1 MGFFQKLKDWFTGKS
16 SSSKSSSSSRSTST
30 TSGGGGRYD
39 KVSSG
44 NYGTSAYYRRAL
56 VKAEKE
62 RKEKK
67 EKIAKAFKVKEFESN
82 AQKAAA
88 AKKAPTP
95 IQQYKQNKE
104 AERKAYNEYTNNKYN
119 TKTGNKKHDA
129 EARQR
134 IKSGVYQSDPNAAKF
149 EVDYHPIRLSAARG
163 ALNGVTF
170 GASDLLAAKATSG
183 EARKAE
189 EYYQQN
195 KNRAAEMAGDIAGSL
210 IGFGITSGV
219 SEAGVKALAKS
230 LAPKAFEK
238 GTARAVERAAASGMI
253 RRAAEK
259 EALKRFGISGA
270 TEEVVAQIARR
281 RAERAVAELG
291 KDAAI
296 NLTTGLAADINNSL
310 VDSENWQEFMK
321 NMGINAGLNVALG
334 GATSLVP
341 QFRVGKAVDTQA
353 LDGLVR
359 NAAQNAD
366 NAIRPGEAVNIRNMA
381 RPQNL
386 DDVAR
391 SADVPVNNQTLSD
404 AVQKNQ
410 SMAEQL
416 LKEESATLKVSAE
429 KPKLDLNDDATA
441 KGLIEK
447 RDGLNKQLESVKK
460 DFEDVKARRAA
471 AEKGSEERIA
481 LDKEYKSLQ
490 RKRRRIEKQI
500 ESLDESIEKS
510 AAPEVKAAETE
521 VATSE
526 IKPTEAAPAEV
537 KPTTNDVNDF
547 AQIGGNEAVDKGI
560 TPDAEVGKPPKVKK
574 PEKKLKPN
582 VVEQSQG
589 NKMVGRVDKKLG
601 KETGEAVKTPN
612 IKDVEKVEAKYNKGQ
627 ASNDKEVT
635 SRAAVTIFRNSSS
648 EEQAKRIKKMVNED
662 KYLYGRITN
671 EGKMTSV
678 AKRFHDNPG
687 HYTKELMDYADGS
700 KKMLLDDAVDVHYMS
715 WYLVNH
721 TGPMLKEHPELGPL
735 HDAATEL
742 VAKTSSPSG
751 QILQLNG
758 AMSKASP
765 LARRRSTLNIMANM
779 LDASTGVRKKGVT
792 VNGVKVKLSGD
803 RDERLKQIIGLIE
816 EDNFAKEALDKIQAA
831 STEQEL
837 NEATANLLNAIGSLK
852 TRTKLD
858 VLQQF
863 RIANMLGS
871 IKTRVRN
878 RAGNA
883 IFGNMRQLS
892 NALAV
897 ETEKVMASTTK
908 SEFVKSELKNSTRG
922 GLDYSIRKQARTKG
936 EDLGEGIAKEAYDA
950 YKSIESK
957 LTSTTK
963 MEMRTSKGK
972 GNGIV
977 TKAVDWW
984 ADVVSKPLEKD
995 DAKALERNFRE
1006 AYMKGAKRLEA
1017 AGKNLDDPEV
1027 KELLKS
1033 RATLEAQVSTFREYN
1048 AAADVLQK
1056 WANNLYSADSNA
1068 WQKVGGFAVE
1078 AGIPFRRTPM
1088 NILKQSVNYSP
1099 VGVFRGFSGIRK
1111 AAAEGN
1117 AELLYNSIDMFA
1129 SGLTGTGIMAA
1140 GAMFQYF
1147 TDAFTTN
1154 VGRNEQDAKY
1164 MKQQGVQNYSVT
1176 FKEHSYTLD
1185 WLVPV
1190 STVFFAGVELTN
1202 ELKES
1207 GSLDFVDF
1215 ANSIGK
1221 ISSSVIEP
1229 YFETSMMSSVYNIFE
1244 TLQNKNTSDDALAI
1258 PEIVMR
1264 ELGQNWL
1271 NALVPTVVGQTA
1283 KTLYK
1288 SDMQLPSGVSDWE
1301 YWINSMKSKAGF
1313 ANTDF
1318 ITERLG
1324 PDTTAKGKIKNEKT
1338 TTVGELFKGNPTAI
1352 KEYGLSAVRNLVLPF
1367 NVQEVD
1373 LDDIDKE
1380 RIENYR
1386 ARVKAGEKPEDL
1398 AYMFPKKQSWPT
1410 FYVGDRE
1417 IKMNNLELSTYN
1429 QAKQTGG
1436 AESMRYILENV
1447 MFNRPVEGPD
1457 GKKILSDDALT
1468 TQEKEK
1474 LIKQYEDKPIS
1485 EVERWLHNRPE
1496 YKNGTDK
1503 ERELADKGLWSL
1515 SKVETGYMGAS
1526 KRSVGAK
1533 SAGEKAVLQSRG
1545 EDVDKYDF
1553 DNELSKKMRE
1563 KGQEL
1568 VDAGVASYKDL
1579 VDCARHGGKTYYYE
1593 NDYGGYSQT
1602 YYNKTELTN
1611 YLDQLDA
1618 PLETKEALWDIFY
1631 SGKTSYHGS
1640 SGRGGYRRRGY
1651 RRRGRG
1657 GSSKK
1662 IVSQNIKT
1670 SAYKTKQFKPKVAVP
1685 ATRSGGSSNNG
1696 AKTLAAALQDLQKV
1710 EAKIK
1715 PPKNK

>member
-1 MGFFQKLKDWFTGKS
+1 MGLLQKIKEWFTGKS
-16 SSSKSSSSSRSTST
+16 SSSNAKATRSANRVSSY
-30 TSGGGGRYD
+30 GGGRYD
-39 KVSSG
+39 KVPSG

-95 IQQYKQNKE
+95 IQQYKQNK
-104 AERKAYNEYTNNKYN
+104 AEERAAFNKATNNRYN
-119 TKTGNKKHDA
+119 VNGVKTTAEKLKRRQAQKSQAFDA
-129 EARQR
+129 D
-134 IKSGVYQSDPNAAKF
+134 VAKF

-210 IGFGITSGV
+210 IGFGLTGGA

-334 GATSLVP
+334 GATSLIP

-416 LKEESATLKVSAE
+416 LKEESATPKVSAE

-447 RDGLNKQLESVKK
+447 RDGLSKQLESVKK

-490 RKRRRIEKQI
+490 RKRRSIEKKI

-510 AAPEVKAAETE
+510 SAPEVKA
-521 VATSE
+521 
-526 IKPTEAAPAEV
+526 TEAEAKAPETVPAEVKATETVPAEV

-560 TPDAEVGKPPKVKK
+560 TPDVEVGKPPKVKK
-574 PEKKLKPN
+574 PNKNLKPN
-582 VVEQSQG
+582 VVEQSEG
-589 NKMVGRVDKKLG
+589 SKMVGKVDKNLG
-601 KETGEAVKTPN
+601 KETGKNVVPPTTKEVNK
-612 IKDVEKVEAKYNKGQ
+612 VEKQYNIEQ
-627 ASNDKEVT
+627 ASKDQNVV
-635 SRAAVTIFRNSSS
+635 SRAAVTLFRNTSS
-648 EEQAKRIKKMVNED
+648 EEQAKSVKNLIKAD
-662 KYLYGRITN
+662 KLNYNRITN

-678 AKRFHDNPG
+678 ASKFHNEPER
-687 HYTKELMDYADGS
+687 YTKELMDYASG
-700 KKMLLDDAVDVHYMS
+700 KKKLLSDDELDVQYMS
-715 WYLVNH
+715 WYITNH
-721 TGPMLKEHPELGPL
+721 TGPMLKEHPELQPL

-742 VAKTSSPSG
+742 VTKISSKSG

-758 AMSKASP
+758 VMAKASP
-765 LARRRSTLNIMANM
+765 VARRRSTLNIIANM
-779 LDASTGVRKKGVT
+779 LDKSVGVRKKGVT
-792 VNGVKVKLSGD
+792 IDGVKVKLSGD
-803 RDERLKQIIGLIE
+803 RDERIKQIIGLIE
-816 EDNFAKEALDKIQAA
+816 KDSGMKEVLEKMEKATTAEELDNVTAELMKASMRLKTRTGIDLFQQWRVAGMLGNAKTMIR
-831 STEQEL
+831 
-837 NEATANLLNAIGSLK
+837 NRVGNATFGNIRQVSNAIGSG
-852 TRTKLD
+852 
-858 VLQQF
+858 VEEY
-863 RIANMLGS
+863 
-871 IKTRVRN
+871 
-878 RAGNA
+878 
-883 IFGNMRQLS
+883 LS
-892 NALAV
+892 
-897 ETEKVMASTTK
+897 
-908 SEFVKSELKNSTRG
+908 KNSSSTFIKNELENRTRG
-922 GLDYSIRKQARTKG
+922 GIDIAIRRQSRIKG
-936 EDLGEGIAKEAYDA
+936 SKLKDAAAKDAYDA
-950 YKSIESK
+950 WTTVEKN
-957 LTSTTK
+957 LTNG
-963 MEMRTSKGK
+963 GK
-972 GNGIV
+972 YETRLPSANSNNV
-977 TKAVDWW
+977 AVKALDWW
-984 ADVVSKPLEKD
+984 TNLVSNRLEKD
-995 DAKALERNFRE
+995 DARALERNFRE
-1006 AYMKGAKRLEA
+1006 AYMKGASKLKA
-1017 AGKNLDDPEV
+1017 NGKDLADKEV
-1027 KELLKS
+1027 RELLIQRS
-1033 RATLEAQVSTFREYN
+1033 VEEARISTFREYN

-1056 WANNLYSADSNA
+1056 WTNNLYDADASLGKKA
-1068 WQKVGGFAVE
+1068 LGFAVE
-1078 AGIPFRRTPM
+1078 SAVPFRRTPM

-1099 VGVFRGFSGIRK
+1099 IGVANGFRNIRK
-1111 AAAEGN
+1111 AAADGN
-1117 AELLYNSIDMFA
+1117 AELLHAAIDQFS

-1140 GAMFQYF
+1140 GAMLGYF
-1147 TDAFTTN
+1147 TDSFTTN
-1154 VGRNEQDAKY
+1154 AGSKDYDSKF

-1176 FKEHSYTLD
+1176 YTDPVTGKAHSYTLD
-1185 WLVPV
+1185 WLVPA
-1190 STVFFAGVELTN
+1190 STTFFAGVELAN
-1202 ELKES
+1202 QIKEAD
-1207 GSLDFVDF
+1207 GFSLFDFTK
-1215 ANSIGK
+1215 NIGEVT
-1221 ISSSVIEP
+1221 SRVIEP
-1229 YFETSMMSSVYNIFE
+1229 VFETSMLSGIYNIIND
-1244 TLQNKNTSDDALAI
+1244 LQGNSGNSDDTLGAPSIILR
-1258 PEIVMR
+1258 EI
-1264 ELGQNWL
+1264 GQNYL
-1271 NALVPTVVGQTA
+1271 NSLIPTAVGQVARTA
-1283 KTLYK
+1283 YK
-1288 SDMQLPSGVSDWE
+1288 SDKMLVGESDWE
-1301 YWINSMKSKAGF
+1301 YWVNSMKNKMGLAD
-1313 ANTDF
+1313 TDI
-1318 ITERLG
+1318 ITGRLG
-1324 PDTTAKGKIKNEKT
+1324 ADTTAYGDVKNEKNSPADYAAAA
-1338 TTVGELFKGNPTAI
+1338 LK
-1352 KEYGLSAVRNLVLPF
+1352 NLVLPM
-1367 NVQEVD
+1367 NIQEVD
-1373 LDDIDKE
+1373 LDEVSKE
-1380 RIENYR
+1380 KVDEYRRRI
-1386 ARVKAGEKPEDL
+1386 KAGENPDDL
-1398 AYMFPKKQSWPT
+1398 KYLFPKKQYNKN
-1410 FYVGDRE
+1410 FDFGDE
-1417 IKMNNLELSTYN
+1417 KIKMTNSELSTYN
-1429 QAKQTGG
+1429 QAKTTGG
-1436 AESMRYILENV
+1436 SEAMRLALEGI
-1447 MFNRPVEGPD
+1447 MFNRYVED
-1457 GKKILSDDALT
+1457 SNGKKTILKNGYTAEEK
-1468 TQEKEK
+1468 QE
-1474 LIKQYEDKPIS
+1474 LIKSAENMSMRD
-1485 EVERWLHNRPE
+1485 VERWL
-1496 YKNGTDK
+1496 YKQPQFRSASMEEQRRVLNQM
-1503 ERELADKGLWSL
+1503 WSL
-1515 SKVETGYMGAS
+1515 SNQGKS
-1526 KRSVGAK
+1526 QGAK
-1533 SAGEKAVLQSRG
+1533 RVGERAVIESRG
-1545 EDVDKYDF
+1545 GDVNEYDF
-1553 DNELSKKMRE
+1553 NNEITEKKR
-1563 KGQEL
+1563 QAL
-1568 VDAGVASYKDL
+1568 QPYIDAGIITYEEA
-1579 VDCARHGGKTYYYE
+1579 VDFARYAGKTYYYE
-1593 NDYGGYSQT
+1593 NDEGGTAST
-1602 YYNKTELTN
+1602 YYNKKQMME
-1611 YLDQLDA
+1611 YLESKGYSHEKA
-1618 PLETKEALWDIFY
+1618 EALFNAFK
-1631 SGKTSYHGS
+1631 SGNAKPYGSS
-1640 SGRGGYRRRGY
+1640 SGRRGYRRRGY

-1685 ATRSGGSSNNG
+1685 ATRPGGSSNNG